1 VITSSIPLTSEL
13 AKVQLPKEQTFM
25 KINLNILSAGLL
37 LATAVSFSSCDDFL
51 TRDPQDTV
59 TDVPSFWN
67 NEENLRTSF
76 LDYYTYFFP
85 GYRSSWERADNF
97 AETNVAD
104 WTDDNAQEVATLFTK
119 VAPTSDAG
127 NWNFK
132 KVRNMN
138 LLLSR
143 IQSSSLGEE
152 AKNHW
157 SGVAR
162 LFRAMEYAKLVQK
175 FGDVPYYDAVLGST
189 DNEQL
194 YRARDPRT
202 TVMDKVNEDLAF
214 ACANIRVNDGTKG
227 LTVNRAV
234 AQGFASRI
242 MLFEGT
248 WQKYHA
254 NNTAKAAEYLK
265 AAKDYAA
272 ALMQT
277 NAYSIAPSYKSLTTS
292 EDLAGNP
299 EIIMYRSYV
308 ENVVMH
314 SLMSFQNTEMEMS
327 SPSRSFIDAFLT
339 KNGLPIH
346 QAGNTD
352 YKGKE
357 YAKEIQ
363 NRDPRLADNIDE
375 ESGLRLN
382 GVAAVYAASGYYA
395 NRYVNKDLINKP
407 GGMSN
412 TNTTDAP
419 VMKLNEVMLNYI
431 EAAAELADLGQYTL
445 TQADFDKTI
454 NAIRDRQST
463 QMPHV
468 TLAGNALKVNGV
480 EINDPDRD
488 ATVKPIIW
496 EIRRERR
503 VELAYEGLR
512 FNDLRRWGK
521 LEYADMVK
529 NKKLNM
535 GAWINKA
542 DYPENAEALAK
553 ITLCDENG
561 NIVTGNEGYIMP
573 ITEVAKMRQMADK
586 DYLYPIPV
594 DQITM
599 YETHGFKLT
608 QNPGW

>member
-1 VITSSIPLTSEL
+1 
-13 AKVQLPKEQTFM
+13 M

-85 GYRSSWERADNF
+85 GYRSGWNRADNF

-119 VAPTSDAG
+119 VAPTTDAD
-127 NWNFK
+127 NWDFEK
-132 KVRNMN
+132 IRNMN

-175 FGDVPYYDAVLGST
+175 FGDVPYYDAVVGST

-265 AAKDYAA
+265 AAKDYAT

-314 SLMSFQNTEMEMS
+314 SLMSFQNTEHEMS
-327 SPSRSFIDAFLT
+327 SPSRSFVDAFLT

-407 GGMSN
+407 GGMSS

-463 QMPHV
+463 QMPHL

-521 LEYADMVK
+521 LEYADMTK

-573 ITEVAKMRQMADK
+573 ITEVAKMRVMADK

-599 YETHGFKLT
+599 YENHGFKLT

>member
-1 VITSSIPLTSEL
+1 
-13 AKVQLPKEQTFM
+13 M

-85 GYRSSWERADNF
+85 GYRSGWNRADNF

-119 VAPTSDAG
+119 VAPTTDAD
-127 NWNFK
+127 NWDFEMI
-132 KVRNMN
+132 RNMN

-175 FGDVPYYDAVLGST
+175 FGDVPYYDAVVGST

-314 SLMSFQNTEMEMS
+314 SLMSFQNTEHEMS
-327 SPSRSFIDAFLT
+327 SPSRSFVDAFLT

-407 GGMSN
+407 GGMSS

-463 QMPHV
+463 QMPHL

-521 LEYADMVK
+521 LEYADMTK

-561 NIVTGNEGYIMP
+561 KIVTGNEGYIMP
-573 ITEVAKMRQMADK
+573 ITEVAKMRVMADK

-599 YETHGFKLT
+599 YENHGFKLT

>member
-1 VITSSIPLTSEL
+1 
-13 AKVQLPKEQTFM
+13 M

-132 KVRNMN
+132 KIRNMN

-143 IQSSSLGEE
+143 IQSSTLGEE

-162 LFRAMEYAKLVQK
+162 FFRAMEYAKLVQK
-175 FGDVPYYDAVLGST
+175 FGDVPYYDAVVGST

-214 ACANIRVNDGTKG
+214 ACTNIRVNDGTKG

-327 SPSRSFIDAFLT
+327 SPSRSFVDAFLT

-346 QAGNTD
+346 QAGNTE

-357 YAKEIQ
+357 YAKEIL

-463 QMPHV
+463 KMPHV

-488 ATVKPIIW
+488 ATVKPILW

-503 VELAYEGLR
+503 VELAYEGVR

>member
-1 VITSSIPLTSEL
+1 
-13 AKVQLPKEQTFM
+13 M

-419 VMKLNEVMLNYI
+419 VMKLNEVMMNYI

-488 ATVKPIIW
+488 ATVTPIIW

-561 NIVTGNEGYIMP
+561 KIVTGNEGYIMP

>member
-1 VITSSIPLTSEL
+1 
-13 AKVQLPKEQTFM
+13 M

-143 IQSSSLGEE
+143 IQSSTLGEE

-419 VMKLNEVMLNYI
+419 VMKLNEVMMNYI

-542 DYPENAEALAK
+542 DYPENADALAK

>member
-1 VITSSIPLTSEL
+1 
-13 AKVQLPKEQTFM
+13 M

-85 GYRSSWERADNF
+85 GYRSGWNRADNF

-119 VAPTSDAG
+119 VAPTTDAD
-127 NWNFK
+127 NWDFEK
-132 KVRNMN
+132 IRNMN

-175 FGDVPYYDAVLGST
+175 FGDVPYYDAVVGST

-202 TVMDKVNEDLAF
+202 MVMDKVNEDLAF

-272 ALMQT
+272 TLMQT

-314 SLMSFQNTEMEMS
+314 SLMSFQNTEHEMS

-407 GGMSN
+407 GGMSS

-463 QMPHV
+463 QMPHL

-521 LEYADMVK
+521 LEYADMTK

-573 ITEVAKMRQMADK
+573 ITEVAKMRVMADK

-599 YETHGFKLT
+599 YENHGFKLT

>member
-1 VITSSIPLTSEL
+1 
-13 AKVQLPKEQTFM
+13 M

-85 GYRSSWERADNF
+85 GYRSGWNRADNF

-119 VAPTSDAG
+119 VAPTTDAD
-127 NWNFK
+127 NWDFEK
-132 KVRNMN
+132 IRNMN

-175 FGDVPYYDAVLGST
+175 FGDVPYYDAVVGST

-314 SLMSFQNTEMEMS
+314 SLMSFQNTEHEMS

-407 GGMSN
+407 GGMSS

-454 NAIRDRQST
+454 NAIRERQST

-521 LEYADMVK
+521 LEYADMTK

-561 NIVTGNEGYIMP
+561 KIVTGNEGYIMP
-573 ITEVAKMRQMADK
+573 ITEVAKMRVMADK

-599 YETHGFKLT
+599 YENHGFKLT

>member
-1 VITSSIPLTSEL
+1 
-13 AKVQLPKEQTFM
+13 M

-85 GYRSSWERADNF
+85 GYRSGWNRADNF

-119 VAPTSDAG
+119 VAPTTDAD
-127 NWNFK
+127 NWDFEK
-132 KVRNMN
+132 IRNMN

-175 FGDVPYYDAVLGST
+175 FGDVPYYDAVVGST

-314 SLMSFQNTEMEMS
+314 SLMSFQNTEHEMS

-357 YAKEIQ
+357 YANEIQ

-407 GGMSN
+407 GGMSS

-431 EAAAELADLGQYTL
+431 EAAAELAELGQYTL

-463 QMPHV
+463 QMPHL

-561 NIVTGNEGYIMP
+561 KIVTGNEGYIMP
-573 ITEVAKMRQMADK
+573 ITEVAKMRVMADK

-599 YETHGFKLT
+599 YENHGFKLT

>member
-1 VITSSIPLTSEL
+1 
-13 AKVQLPKEQTFM
+13 M

-85 GYRSSWERADNF
+85 GYRSTWQRADNF

-104 WTDDNAQEVATLFTK
+104 WTDDNAQEEATLFTK
-119 VAPTSDAG
+119 VAPTTDAD
-127 NWNFK
+127 NWNFEK
-132 KVRNMN
+132 IRNMN

-143 IQSSSLGEE
+143 IQSSSLNDE

-175 FGDVPYYDAVLGST
+175 FGDVPYYDAVVGST

-214 ACANIRVNDGTKG
+214 ACTNIRVNDGTKG

-248 WQKYHA
+248 WQKYNA

-314 SLMSFQNTEMEMS
+314 SLMSFQNTEMEKS
-327 SPSRSFIDAFLT
+327 SPSRSFVDAFLT

-463 QMPHV
+463 KMPHV

-488 ATVKPIIW
+488 ATVKPILW

-503 VELAYEGLR
+503 VELAYEGVR

-586 DYLYPIPV
+586 DYLYPVPV

>member
-1 VITSSIPLTSEL
+1 
-13 AKVQLPKEQTFM
+13 M

-119 VAPTSDAG
+119 VAPTTDAD
-127 NWNFK
+127 NWDFEK
-132 KVRNMN
+132 IRNMN

-175 FGDVPYYDAVLGST
+175 FGDVPYYDAVVGST

-314 SLMSFQNTEMEMS
+314 SLMSFQNTEHEMS

-407 GGMSN
+407 GGMSS

-431 EAAAELADLGQYTL
+431 EAAAELAELGQYTL

-463 QMPHV
+463 QMPHL

-521 LEYADMVK
+521 LEYADMTK

-561 NIVTGNEGYIMP
+561 KIVTGNEGYIMP
-573 ITEVAKMRQMADK
+573 ITEVAKMRVMADK

-599 YETHGFKLT
+599 YENHGFKLT

>member
-1 VITSSIPLTSEL
+1 
-13 AKVQLPKEQTFM
+13 M
-25 KINLNILSAGLL
+25 
-37 LATAVSFSSCDDFL
+37 SFSSCDDFL

-143 IQSSSLGEE
+143 IQSSTLGEE

-175 FGDVPYYDAVLGST
+175 FGDVPYYDAVVGST

-419 VMKLNEVMLNYI
+419 VMKLNEVLMNYI

-542 DYPENAEALAK
+542 DYPENADALAK

-561 NIVTGNEGYIMP
+561 KIVTGNEGYIMP

-586 DYLYPIPV
+586 DYLYPIPT
-594 DQITM
+594 DDRSL
-599 YETHGFKLT
+599 THGNLT
-608 QNPGW
+608 QNPGWYDGLEF

>member
-1 VITSSIPLTSEL
+1 
-13 AKVQLPKEQTFM
+13 M

-119 VAPTSDAG
+119 VAPTSDAY

-132 KVRNMN
+132 KIRNMN

-143 IQSSSLGEE
+143 IQSSTLGEE

-357 YAKEIQ
+357 FAKEIQ

-419 VMKLNEVMLNYI
+419 VMKLNEVLMNYI

-488 ATVKPIIW
+488 ATVTPIIW

-561 NIVTGNEGYIMP
+561 HIVTGNEGYIMP
-573 ITEVAKMRQMADK
+573 ITEVAKMRVMADK

>member
-1 VITSSIPLTSEL
+1 
-13 AKVQLPKEQTFM
+13 M

-85 GYRSSWERADNF
+85 GYRSTWERADNF

-175 FGDVPYYDAVLGST
+175 FGDVPYYDAVVGST

-265 AAKDYAA
+265 VAKDYAA

-407 GGMSN
+407 GGMSS

-463 QMPHV
+463 KMPHV

-488 ATVKPIIW
+488 ATVTPILW

>member
-1 VITSSIPLTSEL
+1 
-13 AKVQLPKEQTFM
+13 M

-143 IQSSSLGEE
+143 IQSSNLGEE

-175 FGDVPYYDAVLGST
+175 FGDVPYYDAVVGST

-314 SLMSFQNTEMEMS
+314 SLMSFQNTEHEMS
-327 SPSRSFIDAFLT
+327 SPSRSFVDAFLT

-407 GGMSN
+407 GGMSS

-431 EAAAELADLGQYTL
+431 EAAAELAELGQYTL

-463 QMPHV
+463 QMPHL

-573 ITEVAKMRQMADK
+573 ITEVAKMRVMADK

-599 YETHGFKLT
+599 YENHGFKLT

>member
-1 VITSSIPLTSEL
+1 
-13 AKVQLPKEQTFM
+13 M

-85 GYRSSWERADNF
+85 GYRSSWSRADNF

-104 WTDDNAQEVATLFTK
+104 WTDDNAQEEATLFTK
-119 VAPTSDAG
+119 VAPTTDAD
-127 NWNFK
+127 NWNFEK
-132 KVRNMN
+132 IRNMN

-143 IQSSSLGEE
+143 IQSSSLNDE

-175 FGDVPYYDAVLGST
+175 FGDVPYYDAVVGST

-214 ACANIRVNDGTKG
+214 ACTNIRVNDGTKG

-314 SLMSFQNTEMEMS
+314 SLMSFQNTEMEKS
-327 SPSRSFIDAFLT
+327 SPSRSFVDAFLT

-488 ATVKPIIW
+488 ATVKPILW

-573 ITEVAKMRQMADK
+573 ITEVAKMRVMADK

>member
-1 VITSSIPLTSEL
+1 
-13 AKVQLPKEQTFM
+13 M

-85 GYRSSWERADNF
+85 GYRSGWNRADNF

-119 VAPTSDAG
+119 VAPTTDAD
-127 NWNFK
+127 NWNFEK
-132 KVRNMN
+132 IRNMN

-175 FGDVPYYDAVLGST
+175 FGDVPYYDAVVGST

-314 SLMSFQNTEMEMS
+314 SLMSFQNTEHEMS

-407 GGMSN
+407 GGMSS

-431 EAAAELADLGQYTL
+431 EAAAELAELGQYTL

-463 QMPHV
+463 QMPHL

-521 LEYADMVK
+521 LEYADMTK

-561 NIVTGNEGYIMP
+561 KIVTGNEGYIMP
-573 ITEVAKMRQMADK
+573 ITELAKMRVMADK

-599 YETHGFKLT
+599 YENHGFKLT

>member
-1 VITSSIPLTSEL
+1 
-13 AKVQLPKEQTFM
+13 M

-85 GYRSSWERADNF
+85 GYRSGWNRADNF

-119 VAPTSDAG
+119 VAPTTDAD
-127 NWNFK
+127 NWNFEK
-132 KVRNMN
+132 IRNMN

-175 FGDVPYYDAVLGST
+175 FGDVPYYDAVVGST

-314 SLMSFQNTEMEMS
+314 SLMSFQNTEHEKS
-327 SPSRSFIDAFLT
+327 SPSRSFVDAFLT

-407 GGMSN
+407 GGMSS

-463 QMPHV
+463 QMPHL

-521 LEYADMVK
+521 LEYADMTK

-573 ITEVAKMRQMADK
+573 ITEVAKMRVMADK

-599 YETHGFKLT
+599 YENHGFKLT

>member
-1 VITSSIPLTSEL
+1 
-13 AKVQLPKEQTFM
+13 M

-85 GYRSSWERADNF
+85 GYRSGWNRADNF

-119 VAPTSDAG
+119 VAPTTDAD
-127 NWNFK
+127 NWNFEK
-132 KVRNMN
+132 IRNMN

-175 FGDVPYYDAVLGST
+175 FGDVPYYDAVVGST

-314 SLMSFQNTEMEMS
+314 SLMSFQNTEHEMS

-407 GGMSN
+407 GGMSS

-431 EAAAELADLGQYTL
+431 EAAAELAELGQYTL

-463 QMPHV
+463 QMPHL

-521 LEYADMVK
+521 LEYADMTK

-573 ITEVAKMRQMADK
+573 ITEVAKMRVMADK

-599 YETHGFKLT
+599 YENHGFKLT

>member
-1 VITSSIPLTSEL
+1 
-13 AKVQLPKEQTFM
+13 M

-85 GYRSSWERADNF
+85 GYRSGWNRADNF

-119 VAPTSDAG
+119 VAPTTDAD
-127 NWNFK
+127 NWDFEK
-132 KVRNMN
+132 IRNMN

-175 FGDVPYYDAVLGST
+175 FGDVPYYDAVVGST

-314 SLMSFQNTEMEMS
+314 SLMSFQNTEHEMS
-327 SPSRSFIDAFLT
+327 SPSRSFVDAFLT

-407 GGMSN
+407 GGMSS

-431 EAAAELADLGQYTL
+431 EAAAELAELGQYTL

-463 QMPHV
+463 QMPHL

-512 FNDLRRWGK
+512 FNDLRRWDK
-521 LEYADMVK
+521 LEYADMTK

-573 ITEVAKMRQMADK
+573 ITEVAKMRVMADK

-599 YETHGFKLT
+599 YENHGFKLT

>member
-1 VITSSIPLTSEL
+1 
-13 AKVQLPKEQTFM
+13 M

-85 GYRSSWERADNF
+85 GYQSGWNRADNF

-119 VAPTSDAG
+119 VAPTTDAD
-127 NWNFK
+127 NWDFEK
-132 KVRNMN
+132 IRNMN

-175 FGDVPYYDAVLGST
+175 FGDVPYYDAVVGST

-314 SLMSFQNTEMEMS
+314 SLMSFQNTEHEMS
-327 SPSRSFIDAFLT
+327 SPSRSFVDAFLT

-407 GGMSN
+407 GGMSS

-431 EAAAELADLGQYTL
+431 EAAAELAELGQYTL

-463 QMPHV
+463 QMPHL

-521 LEYADMVK
+521 LEYADMTK

-573 ITEVAKMRQMADK
+573 ITEVAKMRVMADK

-599 YETHGFKLT
+599 YENHGFKLT

>member
-1 VITSSIPLTSEL
+1 
-13 AKVQLPKEQTFM
+13 M

-132 KVRNMN
+132 KIRNMN

-143 IQSSSLGEE
+143 IQSSTLGEE

-175 FGDVPYYDAVLGST
+175 FGDVPYYDAVVGST

-419 VMKLNEVMLNYI
+419 VMKLNEVMMNYI

-488 ATVKPIIW
+488 ATVTPILW

-503 VELAYEGLR
+503 VELAYEGVR

>member
-1 VITSSIPLTSEL
+1 
-13 AKVQLPKEQTFM
+13 M

-85 GYRSSWERADNF
+85 GYRSGWNRADNF

-119 VAPTSDAG
+119 VAPTTDAD
-127 NWNFK
+127 NWNFEK
-132 KVRNMN
+132 IRNMN

-175 FGDVPYYDAVLGST
+175 FGDVPYYDAVVGST

-314 SLMSFQNTEMEMS
+314 SLMSFQNTEMEKS
-327 SPSRSFIDAFLT
+327 SPSRSFVDAFLT

-407 GGMSN
+407 GGMSS

-463 QMPHV
+463 HMPHV
-468 TLAGNALKVNGV
+468 TLAGSALKVNGV

-488 ATVKPIIW
+488 ATVKPILW

-521 LEYADMVK
+521 LEYADMTK

-561 NIVTGNEGYIMP
+561 KIVTGNEGYIMP
-573 ITEVAKMRQMADK
+573 ITEVAKMRVMADK

>member
-1 VITSSIPLTSEL
+1 
-13 AKVQLPKEQTFM
+13 M

-339 KNGLPIH
+339 KNGLPIQ

-357 YAKEIQ
+357 FAKEIQ

-419 VMKLNEVMLNYI
+419 VMKLNEVLMNYI

-561 NIVTGNEGYIMP
+561 KIVTGNEGYIMP
-573 ITEVAKMRQMADK
+573 ITEVAKMRVMADK

>member
-1 VITSSIPLTSEL
+1 
-13 AKVQLPKEQTFM
+13 M

-85 GYRSSWERADNF
+85 GYRSGWNRADNF

-119 VAPTSDAG
+119 VAPTTDAD
-127 NWNFK
+127 NWNFEK
-132 KVRNMN
+132 IRNMN

-175 FGDVPYYDAVLGST
+175 FGDVPYYDAVVGST

-314 SLMSFQNTEMEMS
+314 SLMSFQNTEMEKS
-327 SPSRSFIDAFLT
+327 SPSRSFVDAFLT

-407 GGMSN
+407 GGMSS

-463 QMPHV
+463 QMPHL

-488 ATVKPIIW
+488 ATVKPILW

-521 LEYADMVK
+521 LEYADMTK

-573 ITEVAKMRQMADK
+573 ITEVAKMRVMADK

>member
-1 VITSSIPLTSEL
+1 
-13 AKVQLPKEQTFM
+13 M

-143 IQSSSLGEE
+143 IQSSTLGEE

-175 FGDVPYYDAVLGST
+175 FGDVPYYDAVVGST

-357 YAKEIQ
+357 YAKEIL

-407 GGMSN
+407 GGMSS

-542 DYPENAEALAK
+542 DYPENADALAK

>member
-1 VITSSIPLTSEL
+1 
-13 AKVQLPKEQTFM
+13 M

-85 GYRSSWERADNF
+85 GYCSGWNRADNF

-119 VAPTSDAG
+119 VAPTTDAD
-127 NWNFK
+127 NWDFEK
-132 KVRNMN
+132 IRNMN

-175 FGDVPYYDAVLGST
+175 FGDVPYYDAVVGST

-314 SLMSFQNTEMEMS
+314 SLMSFQNTEHEKS

-407 GGMSN
+407 GGMSS

-463 QMPHV
+463 QMPHL

-521 LEYADMVK
+521 LEYADMTK

-573 ITEVAKMRQMADK
+573 ITEVAKMRVMADK

-599 YETHGFKLT
+599 YENHGFKLT

>member
-1 VITSSIPLTSEL
+1 
-13 AKVQLPKEQTFM
+13 M

-119 VAPTSDAG
+119 VAPTSDAY
-127 NWNFK
+127 NWNFEK
-132 KVRNMN
+132 IRNMN

-143 IQSSSLGEE
+143 IQSSTLGEE

-162 LFRAMEYAKLVQK
+162 FFRAMEYAKLVQK
-175 FGDVPYYDAVLGST
+175 FGDVPYYDAVVGST

-265 AAKDYAA
+265 GAKDYAA

-407 GGMSN
+407 GGMSS

-542 DYPENAEALAK
+542 DYPENADALAK

>member
-1 VITSSIPLTSEL
+1 
-13 AKVQLPKEQTFM
+13 M

-85 GYRSSWERADNF
+85 GYRSGWNRADNF

-119 VAPTSDAG
+119 VAPTTDAD
-127 NWNFK
+127 NWDFEK
-132 KVRNMN
+132 IRNMN

-175 FGDVPYYDAVLGST
+175 FGDVPYYDAVVGST

-314 SLMSFQNTEMEMS
+314 SLMSFQNTEHEKS

-407 GGMSN
+407 GGMSS

-463 QMPHV
+463 QMPHL

-521 LEYADMVK
+521 LEYADMTK

-561 NIVTGNEGYIMP
+561 KIVTGNEGYIMP
-573 ITEVAKMRQMADK
+573 ITEVAKMRVMADK

-599 YETHGFKLT
+599 YENHGFKLT

>member
-1 VITSSIPLTSEL
+1 
-13 AKVQLPKEQTFM
+13 M

-127 NWNFK
+127 NWNFEK
-132 KVRNMN
+132 IRNMN

-143 IQSSSLGEE
+143 IQSSTLGEE

-175 FGDVPYYDAVLGST
+175 FGDVPYYDAVVGST

-299 EIIMYRSYV
+299 EIIMYLSYV
-308 ENVVMH
+308 ENVVMN

-357 YAKEIQ
+357 YAKEIL

-407 GGMSN
+407 GGMSS

-542 DYPENAEALAK
+542 DYPENADALAK

>member
-1 VITSSIPLTSEL
+1 
-13 AKVQLPKEQTFM
+13 M

-85 GYRSSWERADNF
+85 GYQSGWNRADNF

-119 VAPTSDAG
+119 VAPTTDAD
-127 NWNFK
+127 NWNFEK
-132 KVRNMN
+132 IRNMN

-175 FGDVPYYDAVLGST
+175 FGDVPYYDAVVGST

-314 SLMSFQNTEMEMS
+314 SLMSFQNTEHEMS
-327 SPSRSFIDAFLT
+327 SPSRSFVDAFLT

-407 GGMSN
+407 GGMSS

-431 EAAAELADLGQYTL
+431 EAAAELAELGQYTL

-463 QMPHV
+463 QMPHL

-521 LEYADMVK
+521 LEYADMTK

-573 ITEVAKMRQMADK
+573 ITEVAKMRVMADK

-599 YETHGFKLT
+599 YENHGFKLT

>member
-1 VITSSIPLTSEL
+1 
-13 AKVQLPKEQTFM
+13 M

-127 NWNFK
+127 NWNFEK
-132 KVRNMN
+132 IRNMN

-143 IQSSSLGEE
+143 IQSSTLGEE

-175 FGDVPYYDAVLGST
+175 FGDVPYYDAVVGST

-357 YAKEIQ
+357 FAKEIQ

-407 GGMSN
+407 GGMSS

-488 ATVKPIIW
+488 ATVTPILW

-542 DYPENAEALAK
+542 DYPENADALAK

>member
-1 VITSSIPLTSEL
+1 
-13 AKVQLPKEQTFM
+13 M

-132 KVRNMN
+132 KIRNMN

-143 IQSSSLGEE
+143 IQSSTLGEE

-175 FGDVPYYDAVLGST
+175 FGDVPYYDAVVGST

-357 YAKEIQ
+357 YAKEIL

-488 ATVKPIIW
+488 ATVTPIIW

-573 ITEVAKMRQMADK
+573 ITEVAKMRVMADK

>member
-1 VITSSIPLTSEL
+1 MVLTSEL

-85 GYRSSWERADNF
+85 GYRSGWNRADNF

-119 VAPTSDAG
+119 VAPTTDAD
-127 NWNFK
+127 NWNFEK
-132 KVRNMN
+132 IRNMN

-175 FGDVPYYDAVLGST
+175 FGDVPYYDAVVGST

-314 SLMSFQNTEMEMS
+314 SLMSFQNTEMEKS
-327 SPSRSFIDAFLT
+327 SPSRSFVDAFLT

-407 GGMSN
+407 GGMSS

-463 QMPHV
+463 QMPHL

-521 LEYADMVK
+521 LEYADMTK

-561 NIVTGNEGYIMP
+561 KIVTGNEGYIMP
-573 ITEVAKMRQMADK
+573 ITEVAKMRVMADK

>member
-1 VITSSIPLTSEL
+1 
-13 AKVQLPKEQTFM
+13 M

-119 VAPTSDAG
+119 VAPTTDAG

-132 KVRNMN
+132 KIRNMN

-143 IQSSSLGEE
+143 IQSSTLGEE

-175 FGDVPYYDAVLGST
+175 FGDVPYYDAVVGST

-194 YRARDPRT
+194 YHARDPRT

-419 VMKLNEVMLNYI
+419 VMKLNEVMMNYI

>member
-1 VITSSIPLTSEL
+1 
-13 AKVQLPKEQTFM
+13 M

-85 GYRSSWERADNF
+85 GYRSGWNRADNF

-119 VAPTSDAG
+119 VAPTTDAD
-127 NWNFK
+127 NWDFEK
-132 KVRNMN
+132 IRNMN

-175 FGDVPYYDAVLGST
+175 FGDVPYYDAVVGST

-248 WQKYHA
+248 WQKYQA

-314 SLMSFQNTEMEMS
+314 SLMSFQNTEHEMS
-327 SPSRSFIDAFLT
+327 SPSRSFVDAFLT

-407 GGMSN
+407 GGMSS

-463 QMPHV
+463 QMPHL

-521 LEYADMVK
+521 LEYADMTK

-542 DYPENAEALAK
+542 DYPENTEALAK

-573 ITEVAKMRQMADK
+573 ITEVAKMRVMADK

-599 YETHGFKLT
+599 YENHGFKLT

>member
-1 VITSSIPLTSEL
+1 
-13 AKVQLPKEQTFM
+13 M

-85 GYRSSWERADNF
+85 GYRSGWNRADNF

-132 KVRNMN
+132 KIRNMN

-175 FGDVPYYDAVLGST
+175 FGDVPYYDAVVGST

-314 SLMSFQNTEMEMS
+314 SLMSFQNTEHEMS

-407 GGMSN
+407 GGMSS

-431 EAAAELADLGQYTL
+431 EAAAELAELGQYTL

-463 QMPHV
+463 QMPHL

-521 LEYADMVK
+521 LEYADMTK

-561 NIVTGNEGYIMP
+561 KIVTGNEGYIMP
-573 ITEVAKMRQMADK
+573 ITEVAKMRVMADK

-599 YETHGFKLT
+599 YENHGFKLT

>member
-1 VITSSIPLTSEL
+1 
-13 AKVQLPKEQTFM
+13 M

-85 GYRSSWERADNF
+85 GYRSSWSRADNF

-119 VAPTSDAG
+119 VAPTTDAD

-132 KVRNMN
+132 KIRNMN

-175 FGDVPYYDAVLGST
+175 FGDVPYYDAVVGST

-214 ACANIRVNDGTKG
+214 ACTNIRVNDGTKG

-488 ATVKPIIW
+488 ATVKPILW

>member
-1 VITSSIPLTSEL
+1 
-13 AKVQLPKEQTFM
+13 M

-85 GYRSSWERADNF
+85 GYRSGWNRADNF

-119 VAPTSDAG
+119 VAPTTDAD
-127 NWNFK
+127 NWNFEK
-132 KVRNMN
+132 IRNMN

-175 FGDVPYYDAVLGST
+175 FGDVPYYDAVVGST

-314 SLMSFQNTEMEMS
+314 SLMSFQNTEHEMS
-327 SPSRSFIDAFLT
+327 SPSRSFVDAFLT

-363 NRDPRLADNIDE
+363 NRDPRIADNIDE

-407 GGMSN
+407 GGMSS

-521 LEYADMVK
+521 LEYADMTK

-561 NIVTGNEGYIMP
+561 KIVTGNEGYIMP
-573 ITEVAKMRQMADK
+573 ITEVAKMRVMADK

-599 YETHGFKLT
+599 YENHGFKLT